1 MKFEEL
7 IKYFLFPFL
16 PALHNKIRKDL
27 KLIVNERGQ
36 NQNIADLGGRKSPYT
51 IGLNSMITIIDKP
64 PSNDVQ
70 KSLNLGIDS
79 KIVRDLKNNRSNIK
93 DILIHDITTKV
104 KLKNDFDIVI
114 AVEVIE
120 HISDIQNAIKNIL
133 ELLKPGGVFYMT
145 TPNGDYI
152 KNEPPNYNPDH
163 VKHYTKEEL
172 IKIINTYFCD
182 VEVNYGIKMGKYW
195 INSGRSWSLKHP
207 LRLFNIF
214 YSSIMNQIESK
225 GKENMSHR
233 TAHLFV
239 KAKKPIT

>member
-1 MKFEEL
+1 MKYKEL
-7 IKYFLFPFL
+7 IKHLLFPFL